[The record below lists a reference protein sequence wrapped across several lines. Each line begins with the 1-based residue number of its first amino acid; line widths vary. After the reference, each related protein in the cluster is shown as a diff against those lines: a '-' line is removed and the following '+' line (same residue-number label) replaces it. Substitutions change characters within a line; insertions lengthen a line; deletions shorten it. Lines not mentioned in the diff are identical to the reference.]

1 MTETIENIKSEG
13 ISNDMMVFIC
23 VCLLII
29 LIYICYCYLGK
40 SEEKPKEEIKTTV
53 NENPKPSQTNDPL
66 EMILSS
72 QRNCPV
78 MGGETNLSVCVKS
91 PDYNSAFI
99 VSVCCENCIGEI
111 QNSLNNGGIY
121 KIDEENNM
129 NILYKNDKIAQ
140 IVPMCSEEN
149 VKLITENLNTKLYKN

>member
-1 MTETIENIKSEG
+1 MTETIENIKTEG
-13 ISNDMMVFIC
+13 ISNDMMIFIC

-29 LIYICYCYLGK
+29 SIYICYYYLGNPYSNPK
-40 SEEKPKEEIKTTV
+40 KETNQTDKEETV
-53 NENPKPSQTNDPL
+53 SNDPL
-66 EMILSS
+66 EMIISS
-72 QRNCPV
+72 QQNCPV
-78 MGGETNLSVCVKS
+78 MGGETKLSACVKS

-129 NILYKNDKIAQ
+129 NILYKNNQIAQ

-149 VKLITENLNTKLYKN
+149 VKLITENLNTKIYRN

>member
-1 MTETIENIKSEG
+1 MTETIENIKTEG
-13 ISNDMMVFIC
+13 ISNDMMVLIC

-29 LIYICYCYLGK
+29 SIYICYCYLGK
-40 SEEKPKEEIKTTV
+40 PEEKPKEEIKTSI
-53 NENPKPSQTNDPL
+53 NGDPPPPSNDPL

-78 MGGETNLSVCVKS
+78 MGGETKISVCIKS

-149 VKLITENLNTKLYKN
+149 IKLITENLNTKLYKN

>member
-1 MTETIENIKSEG
+1 MTETIENIKTEG
-13 ISNDMMVFIC
+13 ISNDMMIFIC

-29 LIYICYCYLGK
+29 SIYICYYYLGNPDSHPK
-40 SEEKPKEEIKTTV
+40 KETKQKDKEETL
-53 NENPKPSQTNDPL
+53 QNDPL
-66 EMILSS
+66 EMIISS
-72 QRNCPV
+72 QKNCPV
-78 MGGETNLSVCVKS
+78 MGGETKLSACVKS

-129 NILYKNDKIAQ
+129 NILYKNDQIAQ

-149 VKLITENLNTKLYKN
+149 VKLITENLNTKIYKN

>member
-1 MTETIENIKSEG
+1 MAETIENIKNEG
-13 ISNDMMVFIC
+13 ISNDMMIFIC
-23 VCLLII
+23 VSLLII
-29 LIYICYCYLGK
+29 SIYICYCYLGK
-40 SEEKPKEEIKTTV
+40 PEEKPKKEINKQ
-53 NENPKPSQTNDPL
+53 NNSDPL
-66 EMILSS
+66 PPSKDPLDMIVSS

-78 MGGETNLSVCVKS
+78 MGGETKLSACVKS

-99 VSVCCENCIGEI
+99 ISVCCENCIGEI